1 MKSSIKIVLWINFI
15 ILLLLSISAFLTGYG
30 LSYALDQMSKNNAIG
45 MNPMLIEVLKE
56 QFKTMKT
63 SSYIL
68 GVVLLAIAFSTYYFG
83 IRKL

>member
-15 ILLLLSISAFLTGYG
+15 ILLLLSISSFLTGYG
-30 LSYALDQMSKNNAIG
+30 LSYALDQMSKNDEIG
-45 MNPMLIEVLKE
+45 ISPMLIEVLKE
-56 QFKTMKT
+56 KLKTMKT

>member
-15 ILLLLSISAFLTGYG
+15 ILLLLSISSFLTGYG
-30 LSYALDQMSKNNAIG
+30 LSYALDQMSKNDEIG
-45 MNPMLIEVLKE
+45 ISPMLIEVLKE
-56 QFKTMKT
+56 KLKTMKT

-68 GVVLLAIAFSTYYFG
+68 GVVFLAIAFSTYYFG